1 MMTPNLL
8 TLWPR
13 RRAQLILQSEAAECG
28 LACLAMVATFHGHE
42 TDLLSLRH
50 RFELSA
56 RGATLVR
63 MMQIADALGFNQ
75 RAVRLELQELVQ
87 LSTPCILHW
96 DLNHFVVLTRA
107 DSSGITILDPAM
119 GERRLSLKEA
129 SPHFTGVALELQPNA
144 KFERKA
150 EKTPF
155 DLRMLF
161 AGQSGLGK
169 AFAQMAVL
177 SVVLEVFAILMPML
191 SQWIIDDVVVTRDTP
206 LLAVLAIA
214 ITLLALMSL
223 GTRLLRSWIVL
234 AASLSWRVTSS
245 ANVFRYMLKLP
256 LAYFDKRHTGDVLS
270 RFSSVSH
277 IQDTLT
283 TNLVEAVLDGVV
295 SIVTLAMMFIYAPR
309 LAVIGLV
316 VALLYAVARFAVYKP
331 FRQAAE
337 ERIVREANAQ
347 NYLLET
353 LRGVAAIKF
362 FAQPGW
368 RVAGWMNQQVGVV
381 NADVRQQRISM
392 GYQAVNGVIGAI
404 EQGLVLYLAAHM
416 IIQEQFSIGMLVAF
430 LSYKEQFLHRTLEL
444 LERLINLRLLKLQGE
459 RLADI
464 VMTDPETPSPPHAL
478 DGLKHDA
485 PMTLELRN
493 VTFRYA
499 AGEEPVLKDVN
510 LSLHTG
516 RALAVL
522 GPSGCGKS
530 TLLKVLSGQ
539 VLPEQGEVLLN
550 GTPVARLG
558 AQALRSVMGTVFQED
573 QLFSCSLYDN
583 IAMNDVEA
591 TPQKVEAAAR
601 AACIHDDIMRMPMA
615 YQTLVSGM
623 GASLSGGQ
631 KQRLLLARAL
641 YKQPRF
647 LLLDEYTSMLD
658 FETERRVQASINALG
673 CGRFIIT
680 HREHSLQPEDEVFV
694 LQAGQLHKP
703 GSAEPDLACA

>member
-75 RAVRLELQELVQ
+75 RAVRLELEELSQ

-107 DSSGITILDPAM
+107 DASGITILDPAV

-161 AGQSGLGK
+161 AGQRGLGK

-295 SIVTLAMMFIYAPR
+295 SIVTLAMMFIYAPK
-309 LAVIGLV
+309 LAMIGMV

-550 GTPVARLG
+550 GTPVERLG

-680 HREHSLQPEDEVFV
+680 HREHSLQPDDEVFV

-703 GSAEPDLACA
+703 GSAEPDLVCA